1 MFKWRLMLMTLPVVA
16 AVLLTRVLLEHLFG
30 VTGWVD
36 FSDVTAVLTAAAF
49 LVGFMLAG
57 TMSDYKESEKLPAE
71 LVATLDTFEDLIALS
86 TVRPGFDA
94 APARRAVVTIAEE
107 VRDWLC
113 GRAPLARVHAAL
125 DAMVT
130 HFQAMDLSGS
140 TAHANR
146 SAVFMNAVRRIVGR
160 IDVISRTG
168 FLATGYA
175 ILEVMVAVVLLL
187 LVASRFKSMAAEYTL
202 IVCITMI
209 YVYMLLLIR
218 DIDNPFEYGGTLERR
233 GAAEIEMFPLTE
245 FLARAHARLGNPG
258 APR

>member
-1 MFKWRLMLMTLPVVA
+1 MLMTLPVVA
-16 AVLLTRVLLEHLFG
+16 AVVVVRLLLEQVWG
-30 VTGWVD
+30 IAGWVD
-36 FSDVTAVLTAAAF
+36 FSDVSAVLAATAF
-49 LVGFMLAG
+49 LIGFMLAG

-94 APARRAVVTIAEE
+94 AAARRGVLAIGLA

-113 GRAPLARVHAAL
+113 SRAPLARVHEAL

-130 HFQAMDLSGS
+130 HFQAMDLTGS

-146 SAVFMNAVRRIVGR
+146 SAVFMNAVRRLVGR
-160 IDVISRTG
+160 IDVITRTG

-175 ILEVMVAVVLLL
+175 ILEVMVAAVLLL

-245 FLARAHARLGNPG
+245 FIARAEARLGAAG
-258 APR
+258 AAK